1 MVECACAGKV
11 GARIPALT
19 QIRFRGL
26 QPKYNTSFAS
36 FPSNYR
42 NSHDGA
48 PHFPRAPKGTLMLN
62 VIMLGSVSSVFSS
75 LTANYGHS
83 RAKTHVHDE
92 ISCSIKLLFPHSWK
106 VRFDGIILPR
116 FVPHVATLIP
126 SAAFTTRIVFLQ
138 FVLWFM
144 GQVSSA
150 EGSIRE
156 SPQTLNAHGCTI

>member
-26 QPKYNTSFAS
+26 QPKYNTSFPS

-83 RAKTHVHDE
+83 RAKTHEHDE
-92 ISCSIKLLFPHSWK
+92 ISCSIKPLFPHSWK

-126 SAAFTTRIVFLQ
+126 CAAFTSRIVFPQ
-138 FVLWFM
+138 FVVRFM
-144 GQVSSA
+144 GQVTSS
-150 EGSIRE
+150 EGSSR
-156 SPQTLNAHGCTI
+156 G

>member
-1 MVECACAGKV
+1 MSARNRRAVCALA
-11 GARIPALT
+11 ALINGRVRMRGQGRRAHPGLDSDSLSWFTT
-19 QIRFRGL
+19 QIQHIL
-26 QPKYNTSFAS
+26 PS

-83 RAKTHVHDE
+83 RVKTHVHDA

-126 SAAFTTRIVFLQ
+126 SAAFTTRIVFL
-138 FVLWFM
+138 
-144 GQVSSA
+144 
-150 EGSIRE
+150 
-156 SPQTLNAHGCTI
+156 